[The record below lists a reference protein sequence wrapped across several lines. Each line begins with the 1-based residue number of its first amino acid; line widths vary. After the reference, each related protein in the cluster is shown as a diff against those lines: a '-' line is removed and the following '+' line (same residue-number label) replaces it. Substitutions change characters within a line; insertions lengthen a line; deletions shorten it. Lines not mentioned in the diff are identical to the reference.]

1 MTESSIAR
9 KPVREHPPGGGKF
22 VTDEAEAQQPAA
34 HGIALVLALQRGER
48 CGASMQSPVIHR
60 QAELNVGL

>member
-9 KPVREHPPGGGKF
+9 KPVREHPTGGGELIA
-22 VTDEAEAQQPAA
+22 DEAETQQPAA